1 MTAMGKNISIEEI
14 TNFSK
19 KKGFVYPTADIYGGL
34 SGFFDYGH
42 LGVELKNNIKERW
55 WKFLV
60 HKRDDIV
67 GMDGSIITNP
77 KVWKASGHVDNFG
90 DLILT
95 CKNCKNKIRA
105 DHFIEDELNINAD
118 GYSAEEINK
127 IIQENNLKCPKCKGD
142 FDEIKS
148 FNLMFKTNVGPVV
161 SNENTAYLRP
171 ETAQNIFTDFKRIFN
186 TYRGK
191 LPFGIAQVGLAFRNE
206 ISPRNFLIRMRAFH
220 QAEIEIFFDPED
232 DKCPIERVKDIK
244 IPFVSR
250 ESQLNGEEK
259 IEWKSIG
266 ELLEDGIIKARW
278 QAYYLAKEYEF
289 FTKVLGIPKEKLRF
303 RYALEEETP
312 FYSKGNFDLE
322 VYMDELKWKEV
333 VGNAYRTD
341 YDLSTHSKYSG
352 EDFSITT
359 DDGRKIIPHVV
370 EPSLGIERTLLS
382 ILWYSFKEKG
392 KDRGWNWLKLPYHLS
407 PYLVA
412 VFPLLSNK
420 EELVN
425 KAREVFE
432 ILRKEFGND
441 VLYDEKGSIG
451 KRYARVDEIGVPFAI
466 TIDHQTLE
474 DNTVTIRFRDTKT
487 QERIAIDKIVEKITS
502 LVEIRI

>member
-1 MTAMGKNISIEEI
+1 MAKLEKIINLCLKRGII
-14 TNFSK
+14 F
-19 KKGFVYPTADIYGGL
+19 PTAEIYGSL
-34 SGFFDYGH
+34 AGFFEYGEIG
-42 LGVELKNNIKERW
+42 LRIKRKLEDLWRMY
-55 WKFLV
+55 LASDPYL
-60 HKRDDIV
+60 RIIEIY
-67 GMDGSIITNP
+67 GSIVLP
-77 KVWKASGHVDNFG
+77 EPVLVASGHVKGFVDP
-90 DLILT
+90 IT
-95 CKNCKNKIRA
+95 QCKKCHTIFRA
-105 DHFIEDELNINAD
+105 DHLIEEKAGLFVE
-118 GYSAEEINK
+118 GKSVEEMTK
-127 IIQENNLKCPKCKGD
+127 IIRKKNIRCPKCGGELDDVKV
-142 FDEIKS
+142 
-148 FNLMFKTNVGPVV
+148 FNLMLQTNIGPV
-161 SNENTAYLRP
+161 SGNTAYLRP
-171 ETAQNIFTDFKRIFN
+171 ETAQNIFIDFKRIFN

-191 LPFGIAQVGLAFRNE
+191 LPFGIAQIGFAFRNE

-220 QAEIEIFFDPED
+220 QAEIEVFFDPKD
-232 DKCPIERVKDIK
+232 DKCPIEKVKDVK

-250 ESQLNGEEK
+250 ECQLSGKEK
-259 IEWKSIG
+259 IEWKSID
-266 ELLEDGIIKARW
+266 ELLKEGIIKAKW

-333 VGNAYRTD
+333 IGNAYRTD
-341 YDLSTHSKYSG
+341 YDLSTHSKCSG
-352 EDFSITT
+352 EDLSITT
-359 DDGRKIIPHVV
+359 DNGRKIIPHVV

-392 KDRGWNWLKLPYHLS
+392 EDRGWNWLKLPYHLS

-420 EELVN
+420 EELVS

-432 ILRKEFGND
+432 TLRKEFGND

-487 QERIAIDKIVEKITS
+487 QERIAIDKIVEKINS